1 MDNSNQR
8 IEIATFAGGCFWCM
22 VQPFDKL
29 PGIDSVVSG
38 YTGGHTINPTYEEVG
53 TETTGHVEAVQ
64 ITFQPELFP
73 YERLLD
79 IYWQLI
85 DPTDRGGQFGD
96 RGSSYRTAIFVHNEE
111 QRKKAESSK
120 QALQKSKRFKK
131 PILTEIV
138 PAVQFFPAE
147 DEHQDYYNTHRRS
160 YNLYHDGSGRKE
172 FFERSWNTK
181 KDKDQLRQQLTEL
194 QYNVTQNRETE
205 PAFQNT
211 YWNNEREGLYVDVIN
226 GDPLFSSRDKYDAG
240 TGWPTFSKPIEEGWI
255 RKEADLSNG
264 QVRTALCSRI
274 SKSHL
279 GHLVQ
284 DRNQPQY
291 RINSASLRF
300 IPVEQLKTEGY
311 GRYMPFFA

>member
-1 MDNSNQR
+1 
-8 IEIATFAGGCFWCM
+8 M

-29 PGIDSVVSG
+29 PGIVSVVSG

-64 ITFQPELFP
+64 IAFQPELFP

-85 DPTDRGGQFGD
+85 DPTDHGGQFGD
-96 RGSSYRTAIFVHNEE
+96 RGSSYRTAIFVHNEA

-120 QALQKSKRFKK
+120 QALKKSKRFKK
-131 PILTEIV
+131 PILTEII
-138 PAVQFFPAE
+138 PAMQFFPAE
-147 DEHQDYYNTHRRS
+147 DVHQDYYNTHRRS

-226 GDPLFSSRDKYDAG
+226 GDPLFSSRDKYDAR

-255 RKEADLSNG
+255 RKEPDLSNG
-264 QVRTALCSRI
+264 KVRTALCGRI
-274 SKSHL
+274 SKSFL

-284 DRNQPQY
+284 DSNQPQY

-300 IPVEQLKTEGY
+300 IPVEQLETEGY
-311 GRYMPFFA
+311 GRYVPYFT

>member
-1 MDNSNQR
+1 MDNAIQR
-8 IEIATFAGGCFWCM
+8 TEIATFAGGCFWCM
-22 VQPFDKL
+22 VQPFDTL
-29 PGIDSVVSG
+29 PGIDSVISG
-38 YTGGHTINPTYEEVG
+38 YTGGHTINPTYQEVG
-53 TETTGHVEAVQ
+53 TETTGHAEAVQ

-79 IYWQLI
+79 IYWRLI

-111 QRKKAESSK
+111 QRKKAEASK

-131 PILTEIV
+131 PIVTEIV

-160 YNLYHDGSGRKE
+160 YNLYLEGSGREE
-172 FFERSWNTK
+172 FVERNWNTK
-181 KDKDQLRQQLTEL
+181 KDKDHLRQQLTEL
-194 QYNVTQNRETE
+194 QYRVTQNRETE
-205 PAFQNT
+205 LAFQNE
-211 YWNNEREGLYVDVIN
+211 YWNNERKGLYVDVIS

-255 RKEADLSNG
+255 RKESDLSNS
-264 QVRTALCSRI
+264 QVRTALRSRI

-284 DRNQPQY
+284 DGNKPQY
-291 RINSASLRF
+291 RVNSASLRF
-300 IPVEQLKTEGY
+300 IPVVQLETEGY
-311 GRYMPFFA
+311 GRYMPFFE

>member
-1 MDNSNQR
+1 MEHAKPR
-8 IEIATFAGGCFWCM
+8 TEIATFAGGCFWCM
-22 VQPFDKL
+22 VQPFDTL
-29 PGIDSVVSG
+29 PGIESVISG
-38 YTGGHTINPTYEEVG
+38 YTGGHTENPTYQEVG
-53 TETTGHVEAVQ
+53 TETTGHAEAVQ

-96 RGSSYRTAIFVHNEE
+96 RGASYRTAIFVHNQE
-111 QRKKAESSK
+111 QRKKAEASK

-131 PILTEIV
+131 PIVTEIV
-138 PAVQFFPAE
+138 PAAKFYPAE

-160 YNLYHDGSGRKE
+160 YNMYHDYSGRDE
-172 FFERSWNTK
+172 FAERSWNTK
-181 KDKDQLRQQLTEL
+181 KDKDRLRQQLTEP
-194 QYNVTQNRETE
+194 QYSVTQNRETE
-205 PAFQNT
+205 PAFRNE
-211 YWNNEREGLYVDVIN
+211 YWNNERAGLYVDIIN
-226 GDPLFSSRDKYDAG
+226 GDPLFSSKDKYDAG

-255 RKEADLSNG
+255 RKESDLSNG
-264 QVRTALCSRI
+264 QARTALRGRI

-284 DRNQPQY
+284 DSVKPQY

-300 IPVEQLKTEGY
+300 IPAAELEAEGY
-311 GRYMPFFA
+311 GRFKHHFA